1 MTDKNYE
8 PLNEKILKSS
18 LPSEFNRSHDLLET
32 LKCKRIEQE
41 KIANKLKNEI
51 LIKKSQN
58 EDIDELY
65 E

>member
-51 LIKKSQN
+51 LIKKS
-58 EDIDELY
+58 
-65 E
+65 